1 MTWAR
6 PEYLPLLGLVVLV
19 ALVVGFGW
27 RARSR
32 AMAQLG
38 SATGLVAPRATVARG
53 GQAVLAL
60 GIPALLVVAAA
71 GPRVGFDWEQRRME
85 GVSLVVALDVS
96 RSMDAQDV
104 SPSRIERARRELLD
118 LAALLGGDSVGLVLF
133 AEGAWV
139 RIPLTVD
146 YDTFRW
152 AVKDSATDTIRAQGT
167 ALSGAIDAGTGML
180 SRAPGTGKAL
190 LVVSD
195 GEVHEEAAAVDAAV
209 ERARAAGVRI
219 YALGVGD
226 AAGAPIPLPEGGF
239 KKDEKGEVVLSRLDE
254 DRLRSLAAAT
264 SGAYVRAVP
273 SDDDVRALYLD
284 EIRGKLEAAERGVKR
299 EQVWRE
305 RFMWPAALGLGLMA
319 VSAALGVG
327 RLRRVAAAAALLLLL
342 PMPARAGTVEDAWAD
357 YAAGRWA
364 EAAEGLAQARLE
376 DPGDPA
382 LTRALGTALYRAGR
396 FRDAEAVFA
405 QAAAAADE
413 GPERAKD
420 LFNAGHAAYRTG
432 DLATAARYFDEASRA
447 DPAFAAAKGNAE
459 AVAKEIEARRN
470 PPPESPP
477 PQEEPEEQPPQ
488 DGEPQDQPQPG
499 EGQEQPQPQPG
510 EGQEPP
516 PEGQPQDGQPQ
527 PGQGEEAPQDGQP
540 QDGEPQ
546 PGEGEPGSGEPTG
559 EPQPG
564 EGEEGVEVE
573 ESAGGDLTAEQAGRI
588 VDAVPEGRPRTVKG
602 GRSGREDW

>member
-27 RARSR
+27 RSRSR

-53 GQAVLAL
+53 WQAVLAL

-167 ALSGAIDAGTGML
+167 ALSGAIDAGVGML

-327 RLRRVAAAAALLLLL
+327 RLRRVAAAAPLLLLLLL
-342 PMPARAGTVEDAWAD
+342 PTPARAGTVEDAWAD

-396 FRDAEAVFA
+396 FRDAEVVFA
-405 QAAAAADE
+405 QAAASADE

-459 AVAKEIEARRN
+459 AVAREIEARRN
-470 PPPESPP
+470 PPPEPP
-477 PQEEPEEQPPQ
+477 PQQEPEQPSPQ
-488 DGEPQDQPQPG
+488 DGEPQDQPQAG
-499 EGQEQPQPQPG
+499 EGREPPPPPPD

-516 PEGQPQDGQPQ
+516 PEGQAQ
-527 PGQGEEAPQDGQP
+527 PGQGEAVPQDGQP

-546 PGEGEPGSGEPTG
+546 PGEGEPGSGEPLA
-559 EPQPG
+559 G

-573 ESAGGDLTAEQAGRI
+573 ESAAGDLTAEQAGRI
-588 VDAVPEGRPRTVKG
+588 VDAVPEGRPRTVRG